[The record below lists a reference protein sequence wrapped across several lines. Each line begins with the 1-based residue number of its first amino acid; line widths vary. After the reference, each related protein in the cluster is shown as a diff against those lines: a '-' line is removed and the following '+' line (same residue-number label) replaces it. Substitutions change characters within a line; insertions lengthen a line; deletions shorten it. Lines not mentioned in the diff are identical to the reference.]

1 MWTRSEYQDKGADY
15 GHTVWAI
22 RPDGTHCELV
32 YGNDTPHN
40 LANAVEVPGGHGE
53 LCATLISHF
62 GDFNGPIAYV
72 DPSKGRSNPRAVTV
86 ITPDDTGKSNK
97 GNFRD
102 PWPIS
107 RDLVLVSHRAQT
119 QFGIYLID
127 RYGNRELLYED
138 PAIGCMTPL
147 PLRPREKP
155 PTIPDVTSDDEPAR
169 LAVLDV
175 YQGLEPAVERGSVKW
190 LRICR
195 EMPSPLERRD
205 DGHRQETYRDFQKY
219 YASPTDRIRGPAGWP
234 TYVAKSVIGVVPV
247 EEDGSAYF
255 EPPTDTMFYLQ
266 ALDGDFNEIQRM
278 RSIMQMRPGESRTC
292 IGCHENRLHT
302 LSPSNAALALTREP
316 SKPSAPPWGAGPF
329 WYEQVVQPVLDR
341 HCLSCHDGSQG
352 KSKIDLTAALDENHS
367 PASYRTLIQKGYV
380 HHFDCNWHK
389 QHQKAEPLS
398 FGTVKSRLFPILAD
412 DNHQKVK
419 LSHNELRAIKCWI
432 DLNCPLWGDYQHR
445 NARCDAV
452 ASSK

>member
-1 MWTRSEYQDKGADY
+1 
-15 GHTVWAI
+15 
-22 RPDGTHCELV
+22 
-32 YGNDTPHN
+32 
-40 LANAVEVPGGHGE
+40 
-53 LCATLISHF
+53 
-62 GDFNGPIAYV
+62 
-72 DPSKGRSNPRAVTV
+72 
-86 ITPDDTGKSNK
+86 
-97 GNFRD
+97 
-102 PWPIS
+102 
-107 RDLVLVSHRAQT
+107 
-119 QFGIYLID
+119 
-127 RYGNRELLYED
+127 
-138 PAIGCMTPL
+138 
-147 PLRPREKP
+147 
-155 PTIPDVTSDDEPAR
+155 
-169 LAVLDV
+169 
-175 YQGLEPAVERGSVKW
+175 
-190 LRICR
+190 
-195 EMPSPLERRD
+195 
-205 DGHRQETYRDFQKY
+205 
-219 YASPTDRIRGPAGWP
+219 
-234 TYVAKSVIGVVPV
+234 
-247 EEDGSAYF
+247 
-255 EPPTDTMFYLQ
+255 
-266 ALDGDFNEIQRM
+266 M

-292 IGCHENRLHT
+292 IGCHENRLYT

-380 HHFDCNWHK
+380 HHFGCNWHK

-445 NARCDAV
+445 NTRCDAV